1 MLLLPWQPRDEKSD
15 LRTCKV
21 ISKVIVKMMLTNF
34 VLLLHINKHEI
45 CKKFAPIVSLIA
57 VNAVCKVDAKAL
69 ANSNLH
75 KFASLANLVAKTN
88 FANYFARLV

>member
-1 MLLLPWQPRDEKSD
+1 MLLLPWQPRDEKC
-15 LRTCKV
+15 TCKV

-45 CKKFAPIVSLIA
+45 CKKIAPIVSLIA

-69 ANSNLH
+69 ANLNLH